1 MIGRRWTRVDTF
13 VVFLL
18 FVFGWSV
25 GSFVTRHVTGQT
37 HFYQEEFGPAVMVA
51 VGRGFV
57 NPSLVPGSRLDDF
70 LAVRRTSLDRADAAN
85 AVEIPLDQFQQATR
99 YLLLAFGYVWKMAG
113 ISWSAVG
120 TVAGALCGLT

>member
-1 MIGRRWTRVDTF
+1 MIGRPWTRVDSI

-51 VGRGFV
+51 AGRGFV
-57 NPSLVPGSRLDDF
+57 NPSFVAGSPLDDF
-70 LAVRRTSLDRADAAN
+70 LAVRRMSIDRADVAN
-85 AVEIPLDQFQQATR
+85 VVEKPLDQFQQATR
-99 YLLLAFGYVWKMAG
+99 YLMLAFGYVWKIAG
-113 ISWSAVG
+113 ISW
-120 TVAGALCGLT
+120 